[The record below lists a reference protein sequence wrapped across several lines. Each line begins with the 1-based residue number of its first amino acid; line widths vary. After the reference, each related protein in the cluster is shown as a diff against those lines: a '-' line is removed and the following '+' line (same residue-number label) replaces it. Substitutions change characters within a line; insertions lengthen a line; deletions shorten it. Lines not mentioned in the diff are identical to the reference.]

1 MASTIYGVTN
11 GYHSGSPRERVV
23 SSVLSLAI
31 IIIGLLLAIWWSG
44 AGVRKFGM
52 GHGLTTFDV
61 ASSDKSPAPAKSASR
76 APAAKA
82 RTRVVAHAARMPM
95 PKIVIPRPKT
105 AQAAPEL
112 AIPGFIHMSHDEL
125 AAGDIGKMHGP
136 AAAPGGGSGGGKG
149 TYGPGEGPGGEHLY
163 NADWYREP
171 TDAQL
176 ATYLPKT
183 NPGDGWGEIACDTI
197 EAYHVDNCQII
208 AESPRG
214 SGYGRAVLNAAWQF
228 LVIPPRVNGEKKV
241 GAPVRIRITYTERG
255 ARPS

>member
-1 MASTIYGVTN
+1 MASSIYGISD
-11 GYHSGSPRERVV
+11 GYHAGSRRERAV
-23 SSVLSLAI
+23 SSALSLAI
-31 IIIGLLLAIWWSG
+31 IIIALLIALYTTDVASK
-44 AGVRKFGM
+44 KFGM

-61 ASSDKSPAPAKSASR
+61 ASSARSPSPAHSASR
-76 APAAKA
+76 QQAKKA
-82 RTRVVAHAARMPM
+82 RSKVVARAARMPM

-105 AQAAPEL
+105 AQVQPEL
-112 AIPGFIHMSHDEL
+112 AIPGFIHMSHDDL
-125 AAGDIGKMHGP
+125 AAGDIGKMHGS
-136 AAAPGGGSGGGKG
+136 AAAAGGGSGGGKG